1 MSLTLLL
8 VYGAVFVAA
17 LVSAEAVLRSYF
29 TTSERHRAVNHRLS
43 LLDESVDRRKTYRD
57 MLKERGFDENWRS
70 LPLMQQLRR
79 FYAQSG
85 ITFDAKRFVLYA
97 IAGALV
103 VWLVVQFLV
112 PSNLIRIPIFVAV
125 SFLIPVLVVWRV
137 RAIRM
142 RRFTQKLPEA
152 LDVAVRSLAAG
163 HPLPAAIALVA
174 REMPDP
180 VGSEFGLLSDELTYG
195 VVLDDA
201 LVNLADRVGVED
213 LNLLA
218 ISLSVQ
224 AGTGGNLV
232 EILQN
237 LSKTLRDRYM
247 LKAKVKSISSEG
259 RITAI
264 FMSIYPFL
272 LYGMI
277 KALSPT
283 YFDPVWESGYGPTVV
298 TVLLCVMAV
307 GNIILY
313 KMVNFEY

>member
-1 MSLTLLL
+1 MTLTLL
-8 VYGAVFVAA
+8 YAAVFTAA
-17 LVSAEAVLRSYF
+17 LVAVEAIMRGYF
-29 TTSERHRAVNHRLS
+29 KTSERHRAVNHRLS
-43 LLDESVDRRKTYRD
+43 LLEVSDDHRKTYSD
-57 MLKERGFDENWRS
+57 MLKERGAAGSWRQVAM
-70 LPLMQQLRR
+70 MQRLLW

-85 ITFDAKRFVLYA
+85 IKFDARRFALFA
-97 IAGALV
+97 IAGALLT
-103 VWLVVQFLV
+103 WLVVQFLV
-112 PSNLIRIPIFVAV
+112 PSTLVRIPV
-125 SFLIPVLVVWRV
+125 FLLICLLVPALVVWRA
-137 RAIRM
+137 RARRM
-142 RRFTQKLPEA
+142 RKFELKLPEA
-152 LDVAVRSLAAG
+152 LDVANRSLAAG
-163 HPLPAAIALVA
+163 HPLPAAISLVA

-180 VGSEFGLLSDELTYG
+180 IGTEFGLLTDELTYG
-195 VVLDDA
+195 VTLDDA

-237 LSKTLRDRYM
+237 LSKTLRDRSM
-247 LKAKVKSISSEG
+247 LKAKVKAISSEG

-272 LYGMI
+272 LYAMI

-283 YFDPVWESGYGPTVV
+283 YFDPVWDSGHGPAVV
-298 TVLLCVMAV
+298 SVLLAVMAI
-307 GNIILY
+307 GNVILY

>member
-1 MSLTLLL
+1 MTLLL
-8 VYGAVFVAA
+8 LYGAVFIGA
-17 LVSAEAVLRSYF
+17 LVLVEAISRSYF
-29 TTSERHRAVNHRLS
+29 RTSARNSAVNHRLR
-43 LLDESVDRRKTYRD
+43 LLEEGGDHRKTYRD
-57 MLKERGFDENWRS
+57 MLKERGLDEDWRS
-70 LPLMQQLRR
+70 RPLMQRLRQ
-79 FYAQSG
+79 YYTQSG
-85 ITFDAKRFVLYA
+85 IKFDAPRFALYG
-97 IAGALV
+97 IASALL
-103 VWLVVQFLV
+103 VWLVVQYFL
-112 PSNLIRIPIFVAV
+112 PSNLIRIPIFVMV
-125 SFLIPVLVVWRV
+125 CLLIPALVIWRA
-137 RAIRM
+137 RASRM
-142 RRFTQKLPEA
+142 RKFTVKLPEA
-152 LDVAVRSLAAG
+152 LDVANRSLAAG

-180 VGSEFGLLSDELTYG
+180 IGTEFGLLSDELTYG
-195 VVLDDA
+195 VTLDDA

-247 LKAKVKSISSEG
+247 LKAKVKAISSEG

-264 FMSIYPFL
+264 FMSVYPFL

-277 KALSPT
+277 KTISPT
-283 YFDPVWESGYGPTVV
+283 YFDPVWDSGHGTMIV
-298 TVLLCVMAV
+298 TVLLVIMAI
-307 GNIILY
+307 GNLILY

>member
-1 MSLTLLL
+1 MNLTL
-8 VYGAVFVAA
+8 VYAAVFTAA
-17 LVSAEAVLRSYF
+17 LVAVEAIMRGYF
-29 TTSERHRAVNHRLS
+29 KTSESHRAVNHRLR
-43 LLDESVDRRKTYRD
+43 LLEISDDHRKTYSD
-57 MLKERGFDENWRS
+57 MLKERGVAGSWRQT
-70 LPLMQQLRR
+70 PVMQRLLQ

-85 ITFDAKRFVLYA
+85 IKFDAIRFALFA
-97 IAGALV
+97 IACALLT
-103 VWLVVQFLV
+103 WLVVQFLV
-112 PSNLIRIPIFVAV
+112 PSTLFRLPIFLVICL
-125 SFLIPVLVVWRV
+125 LIPAFVVWRA
-137 RAIRM
+137 RARRM
-142 RRFTQKLPEA
+142 KKFELKLPEA
-152 LDVAVRSLAAG
+152 LDVANRSLAAG

-180 VGSEFGLLSDELTYG
+180 IGSEFGLLSDELTYG
-195 VVLDDA
+195 VTLDNA

-237 LSKTLRDRYM
+237 LSKTLRDRSM
-247 LKAKVKSISSEG
+247 LRAKVRAISSEG

-264 FMSIYPFL
+264 FMSVYPFL
-272 LYGMI
+272 LYAMI

-283 YFDPVWESGYGPTVV
+283 YFDPVWDSGHGTAVV
-298 TVLLCVMAV
+298 SALLAIMAI
-307 GNIILY
+307 GNVILY

>member
-1 MSLTLLL
+1 MTLTL
-8 VYGAVFVAA
+8 VYAAVFTAA
-17 LVSAEAVLRSYF
+17 LVAVEAIMRGYF
-29 TTSERHRAVNHRLS
+29 KTSERHRAVNHRLS
-43 LLDESVDRRKTYRD
+43 LLEVSDDHRKTYSD
-57 MLKERGFDENWRS
+57 MLKERGVAGGWRQT
-70 LPLMQQLRR
+70 PMMQRLLR

-85 ITFDAKRFVLYA
+85 IKFDARRFALFA
-97 IAGALV
+97 IAGALLT
-103 VWLVVQFLV
+103 WLAVQFLV
-112 PSNLIRIPIFVAV
+112 PSTLFRIPVFLLICL
-125 SFLIPVLVVWRV
+125 LIPVLVVWRA
-137 RAIRM
+137 RASRM
-142 RRFTQKLPEA
+142 KKFELKLPEA
-152 LDVAVRSLAAG
+152 LDVANRSLAAG
-163 HPLPAAIALVA
+163 HPLPAAISLVA

-180 VGSEFGLLSDELTYG
+180 IGTEFGLLSDELTYG
-195 VVLDDA
+195 VTLDDA

-237 LSKTLRDRYM
+237 LSKTLRDRSM
-247 LKAKVKSISSEG
+247 LKAKVRAISSEG

-272 LYGMI
+272 LYAMI

-283 YFDPVWESGYGPTVV
+283 YFDPVWDSGHGPAVV
-298 TVLLCVMAV
+298 SILLAIMAI
-307 GNIILY
+307 GNVILY

>member
-1 MSLTLLL
+1 MTTLTLL
-8 VYGAVFVAA
+8 YAAVFTAA
-17 LVSAEAVLRSYF
+17 LVAVEAIMRGYF
-29 TTSERHRAVNHRLS
+29 KTSERHRAVNHRLR
-43 LLDESVDRRKTYRD
+43 LLEVSDDHRKTYGD
-57 MLKERGFDENWRS
+57 MLKERGAGDSWRQT
-70 LPLMQQLRR
+70 PIMQRLLR

-85 ITFDAKRFVLYA
+85 IKFDIRRFALFA

-103 VWLVVQFLV
+103 TWLVVQFLV
-112 PSNLIRIPIFVAV
+112 PSTLFRIPV
-125 SFLIPVLVVWRV
+125 FLLICLLVPALVVWRA
-137 RAIRM
+137 RASRM
-142 RRFTQKLPEA
+142 KKFELKLPEA
-152 LDVAVRSLAAG
+152 LDVANRSLAAG

-180 VGSEFGLLSDELTYG
+180 IGTEFGLLSDELTYG
-195 VVLDDA
+195 VTLDDA
-201 LVNLADRVGVED
+201 LLNLAGRVGVED

-237 LSKTLRDRYM
+237 LSKTLRDRTM
-247 LKAKVKSISSEG
+247 LKAKVRAISSEG

-264 FMSIYPFL
+264 FMSVYPFL
-272 LYGMI
+272 LYAMI

-283 YFDPVWESGYGPTVV
+283 YFDPVWDSGYGTAIVS
-298 TVLLCVMAV
+298 VLLTVMAI
-307 GNIILY
+307 GNVILY